1 MNYIFGTLRVLR
13 GSQVKASSPGKELFL
28 LLFLLASPSFAAD
41 WYVRPTA
48 SGSNTGRDWSNA
60 WSLSGIG
67 WANVNAGDTIWLA
80 GGTYTGSLN
89 IQKSGS
95 AGNYISVKRV
105 RATDANPAAAPGWS
119 PGFDSQVVVAPTDN
133 LPCTWLGGSGL
144 GSYVMIDGRVTD
156 GISFRL
162 ANIQPAAYPGCIYF
176 GSSVNGTHDIIL
188 TNLDLVGP
196 ATPGAVVSY
205 LPYNSGCLVFR
216 GGPYAGDGIY
226 VSNILVSH
234 CNLHANTDLLTIIG
248 VQHAIFEYC
257 NFYDCEFDSS
267 PVSNHPNLDMQAFSG
282 DIHFRYCRFWNWVSE
297 GIMLGAAT
305 EPSPHP
311 WGPTYFYGCVFES
324 PNDGTYAARVVEAR
338 WHIQT
343 GVLLQQH
350 LREFGWELYGLQR
363 GAGRRPVVIFISS
376 KKQYLLELEHQ
387 LSPGRHGL

>member
-133 LPCTWLGGSGL
+133 LACTWLGGSGL

-156 GISFRL
+156 VSLSAWQIFSQRL
-162 ANIQPAAYPGCIYF
+162 IPAAF
-176 GSSVNGTHDIIL
+176 TL
-188 TNLDLVGP
+188 
-196 ATPGAVVSY
+196 AAVS
-205 LPYNSGCLVFR
+205 
-216 GGPYAGDGIY
+216 
-226 VSNILVSH
+226 
-234 CNLHANTDLLTIIG
+234 
-248 VQHAIFEYC
+248 
-257 NFYDCEFDSS
+257 
-267 PVSNHPNLDMQAFSG
+267 M
-282 DIHFRYCRFWNWVSE
+282 
-297 GIMLGAAT
+297 
-305 EPSPHP
+305 
-311 WGPTYFYGCVFES
+311 
-324 PNDGTYAARVVEAR
+324 
-338 WHIQT
+338 
-343 GVLLQQH
+343 
-350 LREFGWELYGLQR
+350 
-363 GAGRRPVVIFISS
+363 
-376 KKQYLLELEHQ
+376 EHMT
-387 LSPGRHGL
+387 LS